1 MTKGRLSGVLAM
13 LLSAAVLTGC
23 AAMGSGGP
31 TDQELALKVLGD
43 YGAAIAAY
51 DADAA
56 MALLADDYEG
66 WRGSGKEGTV
76 RFVDMMK
83 ERGSVMEL
91 DLSSTVVTVEGDTAR
106 VAGVVSKFGERERR
120 STYVLSRADGGW
132 KIRGMER
139 EE

>member
-1 MTKGRLSGVLAM
+1 MTKARLSGVLAM

-106 VAGVVSKFGERERR
+106 VAGVVSKFGERDMR